1 VHYRLDP
8 RLRGDDNV
16 FRTPIYRI
24 QHDTYTLH
32 DDKYS
37 ILYYADYMN
46 KIIRN
51 IIVITF
57 IMVITVILPSSAS
70 AATIGPVDGALTTV
84 SATVG
89 NPTETP
95 PKEELPEGEN
105 ERFAIYGYTSPHA
118 SVKIQSPIY
127 GETKA
132 DSEGLFEFKYL
143 FLALFREDLCIV
155 AQDTENRSTP
165 PLCIPPPE
173 PYANKRIGPVLL
185 PPSTSIS
192 SGNAYIGD
200 SVTLTGQTI
209 PNADVKLSMFTD
221 ELQQNKKLTLIPEA
235 YAYTLPQLSLTSNKK
250 GEYSL
255 TLPTASSQFM
265 RMFTRT
271 LYDGN
276 STPKSLTL
284 ILDIFPLWMVLFKF
298 FASFWSVLK
307 AHIIEIIIL
316 TQLYFL
322 LMYFLRHFFRPDYIS
337 LHRRRALAVI
347 HGEMTLLPH
356 EIMMK
361 KEMRLALRRVS
372 IILK

>member
-1 VHYRLDP
+1 MTQIFV
-8 RLRGDDNV
+8 
-16 FRTPIYRI
+16 
-24 QHDTYTLH
+24 QHDTCTLH
-32 DDKYS
+32 DDKYD
-37 ILYYADYMN
+37 ILYYASYMKGFLLLVLFVFPLYLRVN
-46 KIIRN
+46 
-51 IIVITF
+51 
-57 IMVITVILPSSAS
+57 TVC
-70 AATIGPVDGALTTV
+70 AATVGPVDGALTTV

-89 NPTETP
+89 EPIDIQPTPSSSPPEPTP
-95 PKEELPEGEN
+95 GEN
-105 ERFAIYGYTSPHA
+105 ERFAVFGYTSPNA
-118 SVKIQSPIY
+118 VVKIHSPIY

-132 DSEGLFEFKYL
+132 DNQGLYEFKYL
-143 FLALFREDLCIV
+143 FLTLFREDLCVI

-173 PYANKRIGPVLL
+173 AYANKRIGPVLL

-192 SGNAYIGD
+192 NGNAYIGD
-200 SVTLTGQTI
+200 TVTLTGQTI

-284 ILDIFPLWMVLFKF
+284 ILDIFPMWMVLFKF

-307 AHIIEIIIL
+307 AHIMEIIIL

-322 LMYFLRHFFRPDYIS
+322 LMYFLHRFFKPHSISTHRHRE
-337 LHRRRALAVI
+337 LALI
-347 HGEMTLLPH
+347 QGEIILLPH
-356 EIMMK
+356 EIILK
-361 KEMRLALRRVS
+361 GENRLAIRNVAIAS
-372 IILK
+372 IG

>member
-1 VHYRLDP
+1 MDYTSYMERV
-8 RLRGDDNV
+8 
-16 FRTPIYRI
+16 IYNISRAFVI
-24 QHDTYTLH
+24 F
-32 DDKYS
+32 
-37 ILYYADYMN
+37 ILC
-46 KIIRN
+46 
-51 IIVITF
+51 VIGY
-57 IMVITVILPSSAS
+57 ILPVISVS
-70 AATIGPVDGALTTV
+70 AATTGPVDGALTTV

-95 PKEELPEGEN
+95 PKEELPPGEN
-105 ERFAIYGYTSPHA
+105 ERFSVFGYTSPNA
-118 SVKIQSPIY
+118 IVQIQSPIY

-132 DSEGLFEFKYL
+132 DGEGLYEFKYL

-155 AQDTENRSTP
+155 AHDTENRSTP
-165 PLCIPPPE
+165 PLCIPPPTV
-173 PYANKRIGPVLL
+173 YANKRIGPVLL

-209 PNADVKLSMFTD
+209 PNADVKLSLFTD

-265 RMFTRT
+265 RMFTRA
-271 LYDGN
+271 LHDGN
-276 STPKSLTL
+276 TTPKSLTL
-284 ILDIFPLWMVLFKF
+284 ILDIFPVWMFLFKF

-307 AHIIEIIIL
+307 AHLIEVIIL

-322 LMYFLRHFFRPDYIS
+322 LMYFLRRFFRPHYIS
-337 LHRRRALAVI
+337 THRHRKLALI
-347 HGEMTLLPH
+347 HGEMMLLPH

-361 KEMRLALRRVS
+361 KEMRLALRNVS
-372 IILK
+372 ITLK